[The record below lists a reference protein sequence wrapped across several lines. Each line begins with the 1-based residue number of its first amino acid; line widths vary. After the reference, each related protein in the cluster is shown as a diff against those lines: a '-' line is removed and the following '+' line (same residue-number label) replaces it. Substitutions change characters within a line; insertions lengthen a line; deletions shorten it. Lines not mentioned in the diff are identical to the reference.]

1 MVFTRSQKRKS
12 DENDNIQLDNEYSS
26 IKFYTKKKKPSYE
39 DCKNE
44 DKDCKYQDKKNE
56 DCKNEYYF
64 DANSES
70 KSFITKDD
78 SELPMV
84 DENTSDNT
92 CENSE
97 GTFEETS
104 SDVDNYLTNVIEN
117 AIRDVVKK
125 EYKRSNNNDMV
136 FKDEYDKYLYNL
148 SNIYSGNFFQS
159 VSKDEQKQ
167 KLEENFSIENIK
179 ELNDELEQIKTK
191 YNQNIPSVIGIL
203 KMDVNIE
210 QKQKLLEKMYQ
221 FSNSEI
227 LTSDYCNSLKVL
239 NDNIKQSNDVEL
251 IRLEKEILDKSNDLK
266 YTDNYKEK
274 ILKSDMPFD
283 NKVIAYKRLQIMESF
298 ESNDTAEYSKYKNW
312 TDILLTVP
320 FNKTIGTEIS
330 SNIQESRHI
339 INSMRTTLDKRL
351 SFLEKAKDQVINITT
366 QIIRNPNFAI
376 NAIGLYG
383 PKGVGKTCLVKSISE
398 ALGRPYRS
406 ISLGGES
413 ESSLLSGHGFTYVG
427 SCPGRIIEIL
437 RETKCMNPIIL
448 FDELDKVSETHQGK
462 EIIGTLIHL
471 TDSSSNNKYN
481 YDKYF
486 AGIEFDLSKVLFIFT
501 YNDASKIDPILADRL
516 LKIRID
522 NYSLNEK
529 LEITNKHLISSI
541 LNQYTFTQDDIVF
554 EDDAIK
560 YIVETSKSEQ
570 GMRDIKRKFEI
581 IISRVNTLL
590 LTDPEN
596 NIVKLKYKELYN
608 YYKQQISPLKILKTH
623 IDTLLTDSVC
633 LDSISD
639 EVPFGMYI

>member
-1 MVFTRSQKRKS
+1 MVFTRSQKRKF
-12 DENDNIQLDNEYSS
+12 DENDSIHDNYQLDNDYSS
-26 IKFYTKKKKPSYE
+26 IKFYKKKK
-39 DCKNE
+39 KQN
-44 DKDCKYQDKKNE
+44 KDNQNE

-64 DANSES
+64 DVNSES
-70 KSFITKDD
+70 KSFIKDENI
-78 SELPMV
+78 SQLT
-84 DENTSDNT
+84 DENTSQNT
-92 CENSE
+92 CESASDE
-97 GTFEETS
+97 TFDDS
-104 SDVDNYLTNVIEN
+104 RSDDVDYYLKNIIKNVI
-117 AIRDVVKK
+117 RGDVKK
-125 EYKRSNNNDMV
+125 VYKNTYNDIV

-148 SNIYSGNFFQS
+148 SNIYSGNFFQT

-167 KLEENFSIENIK
+167 KLEENFSVENIK
-179 ELNDELEQIKTK
+179 QLNDELEQIKTK
-191 YNQNIPSVIGIL
+191 YNQDIPSVIDIL

-239 NDNIKQSNDVEL
+239 NDNIKQSRDIEL

-274 ILKSDMPFD
+274 ILKSDMSFD
-283 NKVIAYKRLQIMESF
+283 NKVIAYKRLQVMESF

-312 TDILLTVP
+312 IDILLSVP
-320 FNKTIGTEIS
+320 FNKTTGTEIS
-330 SNIQESRHI
+330 SDIQESTHI
-339 INSMRTTLDKRL
+339 IKSMRATLDKRL

-383 PKGVGKTCLVKSISE
+383 PKGVGKTNLVKSISE

-462 EIIGTLIHL
+462 EIIGSLIHL

-486 AGIEFDLSKVLFIFT
+486 AGVEFDLSKVLFIFT

-529 LEITNKHLISSI
+529 MEITNKHLISCI
-541 LNQYTFTQDDIVF
+541 LNQYCFTKDDIVF

-560 YIVETSKSEQ
+560 YIVETSQSEQ

-608 YYKQQISPLKILKTH
+608 YYKQQISPVKILKQH
-623 IDTLLTDSVC
+623 VDTLLTDSVC
-633 LDSISD
+633 LDSTSD
-639 EVPFGMYI
+639 QVPFGMYI

>member
-12 DENDNIQLDNEYSS
+12 DENDDNIQLDNEYSS
-26 IKFYTKKKKPSYE
+26 IKFYTKRKKPSCENKEY
-39 DCKNE
+39 KNE
-44 DKDCKYQDKKNE
+44 EYKNE
-56 DCKNEYYF
+56 ECKNEYYS

-70 KSFITKDD
+70 KSFITKED
-78 SELPMV
+78 SELLMIN
-84 DENTSDNT
+84 ENTYEST
-92 CENSE
+92 Y
-97 GTFEETS
+97 EETS

-117 AIRDVVKK
+117 VIRGVVKK
-125 EYKRSNNNDMV
+125 DYKRSYNNDIV

-148 SNIYSGNFFQS
+148 SNIYSGNFFQTF
-159 VSKDEQKQ
+159 SKDEQKQ
-167 KLEENFSIENIK
+167 KLEENFSIDNIK
-179 ELNDELEQIKTK
+179 EINEQLEHIKTR
-191 YNQNIPSVIGIL
+191 YNENIPSVIDIL

-239 NDNIKQSNDVEL
+239 NDNIKQSKDIEL

-274 ILKSDMPFD
+274 ILKSDMSFN
-283 NKVIAYKRLQIMESF
+283 NKVIAYKKLQIMESF

-312 TDILLTVP
+312 MDILLTIP

-339 INSMRTTLDKRL
+339 INNMRTTLDKRL

-366 QIIRNPNFAI
+366 QTIRNPNFAI

-398 ALGRPYRS
+398 ALGRPYKS

-486 AGIEFDLSKVLFIFT
+486 AGIEFDLSNILFIFT

-529 LEITNKHLISSI
+529 MEITNKHLISSI
-541 LNQYTFTQDDIVF
+541 LNQYSFTQNDIVF
-554 EDDAIK
+554 EESAIK

-590 LTDPEN
+590 LTEPEN

-608 YYKQQISPLKILKTH
+608 YYKQQISPLKILKEH

>member
-1 MVFTRSQKRKS
+1 M
-12 DENDNIQLDNEYSS
+12 
-26 IKFYTKKKKPSYE
+26 
-39 DCKNE
+39 
-44 DKDCKYQDKKNE
+44 
-56 DCKNEYYF
+56 
-64 DANSES
+64 
-70 KSFITKDD
+70 
-78 SELPMV
+78 
-84 DENTSDNT
+84 
-92 CENSE
+92 
-97 GTFEETS
+97 
-104 SDVDNYLTNVIEN
+104 
-117 AIRDVVKK
+117 
-125 EYKRSNNNDMV
+125 
-136 FKDEYDKYLYNL
+136 
-148 SNIYSGNFFQS
+148 
-159 VSKDEQKQ
+159 
-167 KLEENFSIENIK
+167 
-179 ELNDELEQIKTK
+179 
-191 YNQNIPSVIGIL
+191 
-203 KMDVNIE
+203 
-210 QKQKLLEKMYQ
+210 
-221 FSNSEI
+221 
-227 LTSDYCNSLKVL
+227 
-239 NDNIKQSNDVEL
+239 
-251 IRLEKEILDKSNDLK
+251 
-266 YTDNYKEK
+266 
-274 ILKSDMPFD
+274 
-283 NKVIAYKRLQIMESF
+283 
-298 ESNDTAEYSKYKNW
+298 
-312 TDILLTVP
+312 
-320 FNKTIGTEIS
+320 
-330 SNIQESRHI
+330 
-339 INSMRTTLDKRL
+339 
-351 SFLEKAKDQVINITT
+351 SFLETAKDQVINITT

-383 PKGVGKTCLVKSISE
+383 PKGVGKTMLVKSISE

-529 LEITNKHLISSI
+529 MEITNKHLISSI
-541 LNQYTFTQDDIVF
+541 LNQYSFTQDDIVF

-608 YYKQQISPLKILKTH
+608 YYKQQTSPLKILKTH

-633 LDSISD
+633 LDSTSD